1 MTADNGNHT
10 RSLWRAILVIV
21 LVGLVLAM
29 ANLLVTTLSVLLLVF
44 AGMLFGVFL
53 NGVSGWLSRYTRLPY
68 RVSLGIVVA
77 LLLGI
82 VGAGFYYMG
91 AQIAEQTSKLASQL
105 QDSLVQA
112 RERLEQYEWA
122 QKYLEQIDW
131 NKMFSGSGG
140 MVSGLMK
147 GVQWVLWGLTAAAVI
162 FFVGL
167 YMAWEPGLYRQGLVK
182 LVPLDR
188 RSRALEVLSKLHATL
203 GYWIAGRLLSMT
215 IVGVLTAIGL
225 WLLNV
230 PLAVTLGV
238 LAALLTFI
246 PNIGPILAAIP
257 QALLALNVS
266 TQTALYV
273 IAFNIGLQVVESYL
287 ITPIIER
294 YQVTLPPAVTIVMQ
308 LLMGVLVGV
317 IGVMM
322 AAPLTAAGMVMVQML
337 YIHDRLGDPSPGHL
351 AEQT

>member
-1 MTADNGNHT
+1 MTADNAN
-10 RSLWRAILVIV
+10 RSSRPWRATLVV
-21 LVGLVLAM
+21 VFVALVLAV

-44 AGMLFGVFL
+44 AGLLFGVFL
-53 NGVSGWLSRYTRLPY
+53 NGLSGWLSRYTRLPY
-68 RVSLGIVVA
+68 RVSFGIVVA

-82 VGAGFYYMG
+82 AGAGFYFMG
-91 AQIAEQTSKLASQL
+91 GQIAEQTSKLASQL

-112 RERLEQYEWA
+112 YERLEEYEWA
-122 QKYLEQIDW
+122 KQYLDEGED
-131 NKMFSGSGG
+131 KLLSGDGG
-140 MVSGLMK
+140 MVSGLMR
-147 GVQWVLWGLTAAAVI
+147 GVQWLLWGLTAAAVI

-167 YMAWEPGLYRQGLVK
+167 YMAWDPELYRTGLVN

-188 RSRALEVLSKLHATL
+188 RARALEVLSKLHATL

-225 WLLNV
+225 WILGV

-257 QALLALNVS
+257 QALMALNISTQTVIYVIALNVAL
-266 TQTALYV
+266 QT
-273 IAFNIGLQVVESYL
+273 VESYL
-287 ITPIIER
+287 LTPIIER
-294 YQVTLPPAVTIVMQ
+294 YQVTLPPAVTIVVQ

-322 AAPLTAAGMVMVQML
+322 AAPLTAAAMVLIQML
-337 YIHDRLGDPSPGHL
+337 YIRDRLGDPSPGRL
-351 AEQT
+351 AERA